1 MSGKPLDPVQM
12 RNALLIIG
20 ATILLVGTLVE
31 PDIPALFTTQLGA
44 LRIVLALLAGAV
56 FAIGTRQIAHSALR
70 SPIEPW
76 YARPGGALLI
86 EFVCGVLV
94 VGWIV
99 LQEIRQ
105 EHGRT
110 TSMDDIAHLFACIG
124 WGLILITVF
133 NWVSYDD

>member
-44 LRIVLALLAGAV
+44 LRIVLALIAGAV
-56 FAIGTRQIAHSALR
+56 FAIGMRQVAHSALR

-86 EFVCGVLV
+86 TFMCGVFV
-94 VGWIV
+94 IGWIG
-99 LQEIRQ
+99 LQEMRRAR
-105 EHGRT
+105 GKT
-110 TSMDDIAHLFACIG
+110 VSMEDIVHFFACIG
-124 WGLILITVF
+124 FGLILITVF